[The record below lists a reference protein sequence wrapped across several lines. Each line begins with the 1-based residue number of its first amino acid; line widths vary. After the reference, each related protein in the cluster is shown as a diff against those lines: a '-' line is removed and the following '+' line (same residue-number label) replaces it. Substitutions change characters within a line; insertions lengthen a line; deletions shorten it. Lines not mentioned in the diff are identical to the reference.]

1 MRQRWFECR
10 SCITTTATYHAAQ
23 SGRKIDDGHCGDGNR
38 AVCEHGRCAPDE
50 RGCHRNE
57 CQPRASAGA
66 ERNEWVYSSA
76 TSRTAASEMPSK
88 ASHSPPERQ
97 VAQCERQDRTDGS
110 QAMVY
115 ALTHEHKHAYIR
127 HGQGNTS
134 QHKQMHTHT
143 HAHARARARA
153 RAHTHA
159 HARRHLNAP
168 DARTPHHR
176 SSPGSFH
183 SRALAAGPVFSR
195 TIRTYISRLPQD
207 LAAPLGQPERPLER
221 PVWPAS
227 SGAVAGAQARRDR
240 LLRHLV
246 SLVQD

>member
-1 MRQRWFECR
+1 M
-10 SCITTTATYHAAQ
+10 
-23 SGRKIDDGHCGDGNR
+23 N
-38 AVCEHGRCAPDE
+38 E

-57 CQPRASAGA
+57 RQPRASAGA

-97 VAQCERQDRTDGS
+97 VAQCERQDRTGRFASDGLRT
-110 QAMVY
+110 Y
-115 ALTHEHKHAYIR
+115 ARAYARIHSARTCAHA
-127 HGQGNTS
+127 S
-134 QHKQMHTHT
+134 QHQQMHTHT

-153 RAHTHA
+153 RAHTHRD
-159 HARRHLNAP
+159 ARRHRNAP